1 MGIRKMS
8 HFHSLLQ
15 HHFKRGLVLGKKEG
29 RGWKWPGSTG
39 FPFSEFPSEVPSGEQ
54 FPKLEPAQRPWAA
67 QLILGR
73 PLTWKGALAARGTA
87 TLEFCSSPV
96 RGRCYLETSPPIS
109 MCSQTSTLLHPRY
122 PPKNS
127 SCPAPSS
134 SLSSK
139 DHPNSLG
146 RLSPPH
152 LSLPLGADST
162 GTAPGSACSP
172 SAAP

>member
-1 MGIRKMS
+1 MS

-15 HHFKRGLVLGKKEG
+15 HHFKTGLVLGKKEG

-87 TLEFCSSPV
+87 TLEFCSSPQ
-96 RGRCYLETSPPIS
+96 LEGGVTWSFLHLFPCVHKPQPCSTPAIHPKTPPV
-109 MCSQTSTLLHPRY
+109 LPH
-122 PPKNS
+122 
-127 SCPAPSS
+127 PAP
-134 SLSSK
+134 
-139 DHPNSLG
+139 
-146 RLSPPH
+146 
-152 LSLPLGADST
+152 
-162 GTAPGSACSP
+162 
-172 SAAP
+172 